1 MNNASISRTPAILI
15 RIAILLLA
23 IAVLAFLLVMP
34 NFEGRNAT
42 ATFLQVYFNDP
53 FLAYVYV
60 GSIPFF
66 VALYHAFALFGDV
79 TREPAKRLRAI
90 RNCAVTLAAFIAG
103 AEAWIILIVRRTEED
118 IAGGVAMGIFAMVV
132 AVAIG
137 VAATM
142 FEKRVRADRVVT
154 RPA

>member
-1 MNNASISRTPAILI
+1 MRNASTSRTPAILL
-15 RIAILLLA
+15 RIAILLIA

-42 ATFLQVYFNDP
+42 ATFFQVYFNDP

-66 VALYHAFALFGDV
+66 AALYNAFLLFGDV
-79 TREPAKRLRAI
+79 TREPARRLRAI
-90 RNCAVTLAAFIAG
+90 RNSAVALAAFIAG

-118 IAGGVAMGIFAMVV
+118 IAGGVAMGALAALVTIAL
-132 AVAIG
+132 G
-137 VAATM
+137 VTAGVL
-142 FEKRVRADRVVT
+142 EKRVRTA
-154 RPA
+154 